1 MLASTVVE
9 VKLFPNNRHEDAARA
24 LYERI
29 VAQSRNPVFYR
40 DYGVPDSVDGRF
52 EMLLLH
58 SFLVFHRLKG
68 EGEAAKQLGQ
78 TLFDLLVFHL
88 DQSVRVSG
96 VGDLGAGRKM
106 KAIGQAFYGR
116 SKAYE
121 TGLEAPAAV
130 ELREALLRNVYG
142 SCRDSGSA
150 QPSAAILEALDS
162 YLRTNVAA
170 LATQPLTDL
179 MAGRLHFE
187 DAEPLADAQ
196 AVQSEAQHG

>member
-1 MLASTVVE
+1 M
-9 VKLFPNNRHEDAARA
+9 KLFPNNRHEDAARA

-29 VAQSRNPVFYR
+29 VAQSRDPVFYR

-88 DQSVRVSG
+88 DQSVRISG

-106 KAIGQAFYGR
+106 KAMGQAFYGR

-130 ELREALLRNVYG
+130 ELREALERNVYG
-142 SCRDSGSA
+142 SCREAGTD
-150 QPSAAILEALDS
+150 QPSEAVLEELDT
-162 YLRTNVAA
+162 YLRNNVAV
-170 LATQPLTDL
+170 LAKQSVADFL
-179 MAGRLHFE
+179 AGRLRFE
-187 DAEPLADAQ
+187 DPKPLAEWQ
-196 AVQSEAQHG
+196 AAEWEAQHG